1 MTPVLHGME
10 QATEA
15 EVGAPHHHG
24 GDQQVAHVRVRQGA
38 VRVRPAQAG
47 GREEGGT
54 AIRLTAR

>member
-15 EVGAPHHHG
+15 EVGAPQHHG
-24 GDQQVAHVRVRQGA
+24 GDQQVAHVRVRQDA